1 MSRHGGRW
9 GVVAFGALLDDAHT
23 RALLAGCA
31 TPAER
36 MALVDRVR
44 EAASLRLADAAARL
58 GASVADLADDDRA
71 VVLCLALG
79 QADASPAERRAAA
92 LLRACVLAREL
103 GDVGPYADMAKGGRH
118 AEAARAA
125 ASKPRPN
132 RADPLR
138 AAILEALAPL
148 KRSGDDFKSVMRT
161 WERHR
166 IASLRLTPIGADA
179 YEVADE
185 DSIPP
190 LAKNYTWASLRTLY
204 GQSDKPRR

>member
-36 MALVDRVR
+36 LALVDRVR
-44 EAASLRLADAAARL
+44 EAAALRLADAAARL
-58 GASVADLADDDRA
+58 GASVADFADNDRA

-79 QADASPAERRAAA
+79 RAEASPAERRAAA

-125 ASKPRPN
+125 ASAPRPG

-138 AAILEALAPL
+138 AAILDALAPI
-148 KRSGDDFKSVMRT
+148 KRGGADFKSVLRT
-161 WERHR
+161 WEQHR
-166 IASLRLTPIGADA
+166 IGALRLTPIDDAA

-185 DSIPP
+185 DTWPP
-190 LAKNYTWASLRTLY
+190 VAKRYTWQSLRTLY